1 MKRQNAPSGGV
12 RMPRECSL
20 CRDSQ
25 NRDRIERALAS
36 GASFASVSRE
46 TRFSLYF
53 PDSIERHWNNHVAA
67 ELRGNQGA
75 RLGLGAVT
83 IASRMVELMSAA
95 SEIRV
100 RAMASGHDSTAIR
113 AIVAEQ
119 SLLASIAD
127 RVGIPAD
134 QALNELPKLA
144 ALAAAVQRAVRA
156 NPAVGEA
163 LATELDT
170 ADRAEDAADLRILF
184 SETTRKAVSA

>member
-1 MKRQNAPSGGV
+1 
-12 RMPRECSL
+12 MPRDCLL

-25 NRDRIERALAS
+25 NRDRIERALAN
-36 GASFASVSRE
+36 GASFASVSRD
-46 TRFSLYF
+46 TGFSRYF
-53 PDSIERHWNNHVAA
+53 PDSVERHWANHVAP
-67 ELRGNQGA
+67 ELRGTEGA

-83 IASRMVELMSAA
+83 IASRLVELMDAA

-100 RAMASGHDSTAIR
+100 RAMAANRDSTAIR
-113 AIVAEQ
+113 AIVAEERI
-119 SLLASIAD
+119 LTSIAD

-134 QALNELPKLA
+134 QALAELPRLA

-163 LATELDT
+163 LATELDS

-184 SETTRKAVSA
+184 SETTRKAVSV

>member
-1 MKRQNAPSGGV
+1 
-12 RMPRECSL
+12 MPRECSL
-20 CRDSQ
+20 CNDSQ
-25 NRDRIERALAS
+25 NRDRIERALAN

-53 PDSIERHWNNHVAA
+53 PDSIERHWNNHVAS

-100 RAMASGHDSTAIR
+100 RAMATGHDSTAIR

-163 LATELDT
+163 LATELDA
-170 ADRAEDAADLRILF
+170 ADRSEDAADLRILF